1 MRRQL
6 AALGV
11 GLLCLGTLVVVAGG
25 VAAPAGPGTVEVP
38 DDVRD
43 VVTAPTGGPGGS
55 TGDGT
60 AGEGSAGTESFFAA
74 LAASGPVESPL
85 VWGPVVVFGLWLLG
99 AARTMNAAA
108 GLATLLA
115 GAVVGALLLLTARGD
130 VSGGGSTA
138 VPTGDLTVVDLLLL
152 AAFAVFFFA
161 FHLALFAPE
170 DGRAYTAGWRPV
182 ARLRRVL
189 RETLSA
195 VAALGSDGPDH
206 AALENEVYDAWRS
219 FLGRIDA
226 DEGTAPGEAA
236 RRARAAGHPTEAVET
251 LRATFEA
258 VRYGEATATPGRVEA
273 VREALAAIPA
283 SDEGTQ
289 SVESEPG
296 VTGPDAS
303 RPDAGGGTE

>member
-1 MRRQL
+1 MRREL

-11 GLLCLGTLVVVAGG
+11 GLVCLATLAVVTGG
-25 VAAPAGPGTVEVP
+25 VAAPAGPGAIEVP

-43 VVTAPTGGPGGS
+43 TVTAPTGGTGDAAS

-60 AGEGSAGTESFFAA
+60 AGEESFFAA
-74 LAASGPVESPL
+74 LAASGPVESPF

-108 GLATLLA
+108 GLATVVA
-115 GAVVGALLLLTARGD
+115 GAVVAALFFVTTRGT

-152 AAFAVFFFA
+152 AAFGVFFFA

-170 DGRAYTAGWRPV
+170 DGRAYTANLQPV

-189 RETLSA
+189 RETLA
-195 VAALGSDGPDH
+195 AAAALGGGGPDR
-206 AALENEVYDAWRS
+206 AALENEVFDAWRA
-219 FLGRIDA
+219 FLDRIDV

-236 RRARAAGHPTEAVET
+236 RRAREAGHPPEAVET

-258 VRYGEATATPGRVEA
+258 VRYGEAAPTPERVEA
-273 VREALAAIPA
+273 VHEALAAIPA
-283 SDEGTQ
+283 LDERTGDG
-289 SVESEPG
+289 VEVE
-296 VTGPDAS
+296 GPAADTRTDGRGEA
-303 RPDAGGGTE
+303 E